1 MLGNEEYSSEC
12 CRFVPSLSW
21 LVVAQ
26 RGART
31 SLRRSSTSVGPGLEF
46 AAQPR
51 WDPQAQLCPPKLLP
65 KVLLMLLGLEV
76 SAP

>member
-12 CRFVPSLSW
+12 CLFVPSLSW

-26 RGART
+26 CGAWT
-31 SLRRSSTSVGPGLEF
+31 SLRWSSTSVGPGLEF
-46 AAQPR
+46 AAPPQ
-51 WDPQAQLCPPKLLP
+51 WDPQTQLCPPKLLP
-65 KVLLMLLGLEV
+65 KALLMLLGLEV